1 MSACRE
7 NWQPPASETGKK
19 LEDGAMQRAE
29 NLSVQAKSIANRAE
43 GPSPVA
49 ASEPAEECKK
59 GVGDCSEKGMRQK
72 AIAMW
77 AVFGVAATLL
87 EAIYR
92 VSARAIV
99 TLSSGLSVTEWMAFF
114 ITVLLLGYFEGYRAL
129 QKRFVPHV
137 VARALEAGHLRNPLW
152 VLFAPLYALSLMG
165 AERRAFLRA
174 WVSVALI
181 ASAVLVVR
189 ILPEPWRGIID
200 GAVAIALSMGLI
212 ALAVQFKKAA

>member
-7 NWQPPASETGKK
+7 NWQPPTLDKGKE
-19 LEDGAMQRAE
+19 LDEGAMQRAE
-29 NLSVQAKSIANRAE
+29 YRSVHAKPSANRAE

-49 ASEPAEECKK
+49 ASEPSEEGKK
-59 GVGDCSEKGMRQK
+59 GVGDCWEKGMRNK

-99 TLSSGLSVTEWMAFF
+99 TLSSGLSVLEWMAFF
-114 ITVLLLGYFEGYRAL
+114 STVLLLGYFEGYRAL

-137 VARALEAGHLRNPLW
+137 VARALQAGHLRNPLW
-152 VLFAPLYALSLMG
+152 VLCAPLYALSLIG

-181 ASAVLVVR
+181 AAAVLVVR
-189 ILPEPWRGIID
+189 VLPEPWRGIID

-212 ALAVQFKKAA
+212 ALAVQFKRAA